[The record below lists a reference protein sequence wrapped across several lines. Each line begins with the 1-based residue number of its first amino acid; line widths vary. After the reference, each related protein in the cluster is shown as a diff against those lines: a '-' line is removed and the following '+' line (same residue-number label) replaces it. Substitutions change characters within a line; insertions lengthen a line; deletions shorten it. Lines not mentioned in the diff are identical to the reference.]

1 MSTFSFS
8 AVIGTSVIAELN
20 PMQSTTLDQAKKEG
34 RFILAQLAMEHVPEE
49 EEMISVELFNGIGRP
64 VAELRLCY
72 QVIEKQPAAI
82 AKVD

>member
-8 AVIGTSVIAELN
+8 AVIGTAVIAELR
-20 PMQSTTLDQAKKEG
+20 PLQSTSLEQAKQEG
-34 RFILAQLAMEHVPEE
+34 RFILAQLAMEHVPMEE
-49 EEMISVELFNGIGRP
+49 DMISVELFNGSGKP

>member
-1 MSTFSFS
+1 MSMFSFS